1 MRVQLRDVKV
11 DIGKQHLLS
20 TLSFRAKSGQMS
32 CLTGPSGSGKTTAL
46 NVASLLITPSQG
58 DVLLDGQRASHWN
71 DRQRRAFWREHA
83 SFVFQD
89 LSIVLDESVS
99 SNVQLGIPGS
109 WLSRAERRL
118 KCREALTRV
127 GLYDRVDEVT
137 SHLSGGERQRVAI
150 ARAIAKG
157 SDVLFVEEPT
167 ASLDVDNCNIVY
179 DLLRELADG
188 GALVLIAT
196 HDVALVSRCDEEVP
210 VSAHRS

>member
-1 MRVQLRDVKV
+1 MVGFDASPASVDAARWAAGWASKHGRGVALVAVLDLYGAWSIAQEALRD
-11 DIGKQHLLS
+11 Q
-20 TLSFRAKSGQMS
+20 F
-32 CLTGPSGSGKTTAL
+32 
-46 NVASLLITPSQG
+46 
-58 DVLLDGQRASHWN
+58 
-71 DRQRRAFWREHA
+71 
-83 SFVFQD
+83 
-89 LSIVLDESVS
+89 
-99 SNVQLGIPGS
+99 
-109 WLSRAERRL
+109 RAERRL

-157 SDVLFVEEPT
+157 SDVLFVDEPT
-167 ASLDVDNCNIVY
+167 ASLDVDNCNLVY